1 MLQSKFKIRTLV
13 TINISLILIIFL
25 LIALLM
31 FYGEITSD
39 SILPLVLFLSLIFF
53 VLTWLIWG
61 EMRTKILKVVIE
73 NDRIISTNFQGI
85 GSSKI
90 YYFTEIDGYTT
101 IVLPSEYED
110 FEYLYVMKQ
119 GRKVIRIS
127 DFYHANYLDLKKEIS
142 RKCKNLGTAKFSMIQ
157 EIKEIF

>member
-1 MLQSKFKIRTLV
+1 
-13 TINISLILIIFL
+13 
-25 LIALLM
+25 M